1 MRTLIA
7 LCAAAL
13 FSSVAVG
20 QVVPANVG
28 YDGCGAPYIPRLTT
42 PEVSLQTVSA
52 NPVGAS
58 NATYGLK
65 AGATNGTLSN
75 VTGNVGGTYTQPV
88 WYAGGTTPLISSP
101 AVELSV
107 PVVRVHNLERMEREQ
122 EYGRAEAPKAW
133 VYYASEEETSSAVD
147 ASATA
152 RSARHATRSI
162 TNQDVDQEN
171 SKNGTVKYDGK
182 TERITTPVN

>member
-1 MRTLIA
+1 MRILIA
-7 LCAAAL
+7 LCAAVL
-13 FSSVAVG
+13 LSSAAVG

-58 NATYGLK
+58 NATYGLT

-75 VTGNVGGTYTQPV
+75 VTGNLGGTYTQPV

-107 PVVRVHNLERMEREQ
+107 PVAHVHNMERMQREREH
-122 EYGRAEAPKAW
+122 ESAETAPKAW
-133 VYYASEEETSSAVD
+133 IYYASEEETASAVD
-147 ASATA
+147 AST
-152 RSARHATRSI
+152 SARTGRHAARTI
-162 TNQDVDQEN
+162 TNQDVDQQN
-171 SKNGTVKYDGK
+171 SKNGFVKYDGK
-182 TERITTPVN
+182 TEQIK

>member
-1 MRTLIA
+1 MRLLIA
-7 LCAAAL
+7 LCAAL
-13 FSSVAVG
+13 FSSIAVG
-20 QVVPANVG
+20 QVIPANVV

-58 NATYGLK
+58 NATYGLT
-65 AGATNGTLSN
+65 AGATNSTLSN

-107 PVVRVHNLERMEREQ
+107 PVAHVHNMERMERER
-122 EYGRAEAPKAW
+122 EHERAEAAPKAW
-133 VYYASEEETSSAVD
+133 IYYASEEETSSAVD
-147 ASATA
+147 ASAAA
-152 RSARHATRSI
+152 RNGRHAARTI
-162 TNQDVDQEN
+162 TNQDVDQQN
-171 SKNGTVKYDGK
+171 SKNGFVKYDGK
-182 TERITTPVN
+182 TEQIK

>member
-1 MRTLIA
+1 MRLLIA

-28 YDGCGAPYIPRLTT
+28 YDGCGSPYIPRLTT
-42 PEVSLQTVSA
+42 PEVSLQTVSV

-58 NATYGLK
+58 NATYGLT

-75 VTGNVGGTYTQPV
+75 VTGNLGGTYTQPV

-107 PVVRVHNLERMEREQ
+107 PVVHIQHMGHMERMEREH
-122 EYGRAEAPKAW
+122 EGAEAPKAW
-133 VYYASEEETSSAVD
+133 VYYASEDETSSAVD
-147 ASATA
+147 ASAAA
-152 RSARHATRSI
+152 RTGRHATRTI
-162 TNQDVDQEN
+162 TNQDTGQ
-171 SKNGTVKYDGK
+171 KN
-182 TERITTPVN
+182 

>member
-1 MRTLIA
+1 MRLLIA

-13 FSSVAVG
+13 FSSIAVG

-28 YDGCGAPYIPRLTT
+28 YDSCGAPYIPRLTT

-58 NATYGLK
+58 NATYGLT

-75 VTGNVGGTYTQPV
+75 VTGNLGGTYTQPV

-107 PVVRVHNLERMEREQ
+107 PVVHVHNMERTER
-122 EYGRAEAPKAW
+122 EREHERAEAAPKAW
-133 VYYASEEETSSAVD
+133 IYFASEEETSSAVD
-147 ASATA
+147 ASTAA
-152 RSARHATRSI
+152 RSGRHAARTI
-162 TNQDVDQEN
+162 TNQDVDQQN
-171 SKNGTVKYDGK
+171 SKNGFVKYDGK
-182 TERITTPVN
+182 TEQIK